1 VSAPGGTT
9 AERDARTAV
18 VVDWVQRHVGPVTT
32 IEMPPR
38 WRAHWFVGV
47 EDGSDAGRVLV
58 RAARADTAMAWP
70 LDHEMRFQQSLHDH
84 GIPVPKVHGWI
95 AELPAMV
102 TEAPSGRVDF
112 TATTDAERDAAV
124 DEYLQTLAQMH
135 RLDIGPFVRA
145 GIDHADDA
153 EGSALIGMR
162 RMEELYRRQ
171 KRRPDPFLEWALG
184 WLRRHQPRSHS
195 RQGPVVWD
203 AGQFLHDQGH
213 LVAIIDLEIG
223 HIGDPMMD
231 LGSWRLRDSIIP
243 FGDFDTL
250 YDRYSELSDEPVD
263 VEAIELHHIAFTLTN
278 QLAFGHALKDPP
290 PDTDYATNLQWCN
303 ETNLHATESIAEYLG
318 LELPPVEAL
327 PERRSRAGAGHA
339 HLVRNLRN
347 LQDLADDPH
356 LRHQLRIS
364 FRLARHLARYDE
376 IGDAAIDVDLDDAHD
391 LLGHRPESWEAADAA
406 LEDFVLADAAV
417 GRHDEALL
425 HLFHRRNARA
435 QMLNG
440 PAGSAMARHY
450 PIQRF
455 RLPT

>member
-1 VSAPGGTT
+1 VNPAGETT
-9 AERDARTAV
+9 ADRDGRTAIV
-18 VVDWVQRHVGPVTT
+18 VEWVQRHIGPVTT
-32 IEMPPR
+32 IEIPPR

-47 EDGSDAGRVLV
+47 GDGSDAGRVLV

-70 LDHEMRFQQSLHDH
+70 LDHEMRFQQTLHDQ
-84 GIPVPKVHGWI
+84 GIPAPKVHGWI

-102 TEAPSGRVDF
+102 TEAPDGDVDF
-112 TATTDAERDAAV
+112 ATATDAERDAAV
-124 DEYLQTLAQMH
+124 DEYIQALARMH
-135 RLDIGPFVRA
+135 RLDIRPFVDA
-145 GIDHADDA
+145 GVDHGDDA
-153 EGSALIGMR
+153 QGSGLIGMR
-162 RMEELYRRQ
+162 RMEALYQRQ
-171 KRRPDPFLEWALG
+171 KRHPDPFLEWALG
-184 WLRRHQPRSHS
+184 WLRRHPPRSRG

-203 AGQFLHDQGH
+203 AGQFLHDRGH
-213 LVAIIDLEIG
+213 LVAIIDLEVG

-243 FGDFDTL
+243 FGDFNTL
-250 YDRYSELSDEPVD
+250 YDRYAELSGEAVD
-263 VEAIELHHIAFTLTN
+263 IEAIELHHIAFTLTN

-303 ETNLHATESIAEYLG
+303 ETNLHATESIAEYLDI
-318 LELPPVEAL
+318 ELPAVEPL

-347 LQDLADDPH
+347 LQDLTDDPH

-376 IGDAAIDVDLDDAHD
+376 IGDAAVDADIADVHALIGD
-391 LLGHRPESWEAADAA
+391 RPESWEAAEAA
-406 LEDFVLADAAV
+406 LEDFVRADVAH

-425 HLFHRRNARA
+425 HLFHRRTTRA

-455 RLPT
+455 RLPA